1 MILEVVVVTAAVL
14 LCPIP
19 AKYVIKNKRNHYAGI
34 RTCAYDVYGDSTL
47 EQTLPALM
55 YGRDKTILSVFIT
68 VFSSRKK
75 KQKILRMEAIRTRR
89 GFKGSLQNLA
99 TQPEFEGYSQP
110 KLANLMAEEDT
121 YAKYWLA
128 ANKERIEA
136 TIASV
141 RNEFIDA

>member
-1 MILEVVVVTAAVL
+1 MILEVVIVTAAVL

-19 AKYVIKNKRNHYAGI
+19 AKYAIRNKRNHYAGI
-34 RTCAYDVYGDSTL
+34 RTCAYGTYADSTL

-55 YGRDKTILSVFIT
+55 YGRGKTVLSILIN
-68 VFSSRKK
+68 VFSIRKQR
-75 KQKILRMEAIRTRR
+75 QKILRMEAIRTRR
-89 GFKGSLQNLA
+89 GFKDSLQNVA
-99 TQPEFEGYSQP
+99 AQPEFEGYSQQ
-110 KLANLMAEEDT
+110 KLAKLMAEEDT

-128 ANKERIEA
+128 KNRKRIEA